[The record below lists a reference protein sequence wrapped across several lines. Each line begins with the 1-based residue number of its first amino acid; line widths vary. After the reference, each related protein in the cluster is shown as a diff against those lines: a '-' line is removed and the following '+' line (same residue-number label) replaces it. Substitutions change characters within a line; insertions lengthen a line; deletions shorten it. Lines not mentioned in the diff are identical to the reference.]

1 MIGLL
6 SGKSV
11 GLTGP
16 GTRKGAVRN
25 RTNTGVLTGLL
36 GNLERTH
43 NRGFLCKYREICQNT
58 SSRILRALLGEV
70 THHDCPKGHS
80 PWARHLS
87 GLITGMGP
95 KPYTHRRHSHHP
107 SLRHTIL
114 QRNLGK
120 TEELSTPFVNHRTHV

>member
-1 MIGLL
+1 MIGPL

-11 GLTGP
+11 GLTSP
-16 GTRKGAVRN
+16 GTRKRAVRN
-25 RTNTGVLTGLL
+25 QTNEGVLTGLL
-36 GNLERTH
+36 GNSERTH
-43 NRGFLCKYREICQNT
+43 NRGLLCKDKGIVQISQVE
-58 SSRILRALLGEV
+58 ILRALLGEV
-70 THHDCPKGHS
+70 THHDCPKGPS

-114 QRNLGK
+114 HRNLGK